1 MTRTNEPDFFLPER
15 GALCAV
21 SGGLDSMC
29 LLTMAVQWG
38 QAQGRR
44 VAAAHFNHQLRGG
57 DADRDERFVRDWCAA
72 HAIPF
77 FAGRGDVRAK
87 AEREGLSVEEAA
99 RTLRYAFLEE
109 VRQREGFDCI
119 LTAHHADDSA
129 ETMLLNLLRGTG
141 LRGLTGIPPVRGRI
155 RRPLLGMTRAELAD
169 TQNSLKNQLDSVA
182 WRLMDVQDQITDL
195 SLRQREQ
202 TEDLSD
208 FSFEPT
214 GLDPESHTLQAD
226 MSITLRRWTAD
237 TEVALLITQNG
248 QTAEL
253 PMTGTDGVFATPV
266 GLPVEDTGE
275 VSFAANITAGGQTSR
290 EEVTSYSDLAV
301 LLPLSNDSS
310 GYGDPTYRGGSFQ
323 LQYDLGIRKQY
334 GTEVIVPVFQV
345 LKNGET
351 VQTLPAKIS
360 ESTFSGDPDVIY
372 YTPASDDGNIE
383 VSCQPKDTI
392 ELHLLC
398 RDSFGLS
405 YDFTVCTYEI
415 DQDGTMAEEVWPVTD
430 HNVRVSW
437 EK

>member
-1 MTRTNEPDFFLPER
+1 MKKNWFQILSL
-15 GALCAV
+15 ALNAV
-21 SGGLDSMC
+21 
-29 LLTMAVQWG
+29 LLIA
-38 QAQGRR
+38 
-44 VAAAHFNHQLRGG
+44 
-57 DADRDERFVRDWCAA
+57 
-72 HAIPF
+72 
-77 FAGRGDVRAK
+77 
-87 AEREGLSVEEAA
+87 
-99 RTLRYAFLEE
+99 
-109 VRQREGFDCI
+109 
-119 LTAHHADDSA
+119 
-129 ETMLLNLLRGTG
+129 LL
-141 LRGLTGIPPVRGRI
+141 
-155 RRPLLGMTRAELAD
+155 MTRAELAD

-182 WRLMDVQDQITDL
+182 WRLIDVQDQITDL
-195 SLRQREQ
+195 SVRQREQ

-266 GLPVEDTGE
+266 GLPVEQTGE
-275 VSFAANITAGGQTSR
+275 VSFAVNITDGGQTSR
-290 EEVTSYSDLAV
+290 EEVTSYSDIAM
-301 LLPLSNDSS
+301 LLPLTNDSS

-334 GTEVIVPVFQV
+334 GTEVIDPVFQV

-351 VQTLPAKIS
+351 VQTLPVKIS
-360 ESTFSGDPDVIY
+360 ESTVSSDPDVVY
-372 YTPASDDGNIE
+372 YTPASEEGGFA
-383 VSCQPKDTI
+383 VSCQPEDTV

-415 DQDGTMAEEVWPVTD
+415 DQDGTMVEEVWPVTD
-430 HNVRVSW
+430 YNVEVSW
-437 EK
+437 H

>member
-1 MTRTNEPDFFLPER
+1 MKKNWLQILSL
-15 GALCAV
+15 ALNVA
-21 SGGLDSMC
+21 
-29 LLTMAVQWG
+29 LL
-38 QAQGRR
+38 
-44 VAAAHFNHQLRGG
+44 
-57 DADRDERFVRDWCAA
+57 
-72 HAIPF
+72 I
-77 FAGRGDVRAK
+77 
-87 AEREGLSVEEAA
+87 
-99 RTLRYAFLEE
+99 TLL
-109 VRQREGFDCI
+109 V
-119 LTAHHADDSA
+119 
-129 ETMLLNLLRGTG
+129 
-141 LRGLTGIPPVRGRI
+141 
-155 RRPLLGMTRAELAD
+155 TRAELVN
-169 TQNSLKNQLDSVA
+169 TRTILKSNLDGIA
-182 WRLMDVQDQITDL
+182 WRLSDMDDRITNL
-195 SLRQREQ
+195 SAKQREQ

-310 GYGDPTYRGGSFQ
+310 GYGDPTYRGGNFQ

-334 GTEVIVPVFQV
+334 GTEVIAPVFQV

-351 VQTLPAKIS
+351 VLTLPAKIS
-360 ESTFSGDPDVIY
+360 ESTFSGDPDVVY
-372 YTPASDDGNIE
+372 YTPASENGGIA
-383 VSCQPKDTI
+383 VSCQPEDTV

-405 YDFTVCTYEI
+405 YDFTACTYEI
-415 DQDGTMAEEVWPVTD
+415 DQNGTMVEEVWPVTD
-430 HNVRVSW
+430 YNVRVSW

>member
-1 MTRTNEPDFFLPER
+1 MKKNWLQILSL
-15 GALCAV
+15 ALNVA
-21 SGGLDSMC
+21 
-29 LLTMAVQWG
+29 LL
-38 QAQGRR
+38 
-44 VAAAHFNHQLRGG
+44 
-57 DADRDERFVRDWCAA
+57 
-72 HAIPF
+72 I
-77 FAGRGDVRAK
+77 
-87 AEREGLSVEEAA
+87 
-99 RTLRYAFLEE
+99 TLL
-109 VRQREGFDCI
+109 V
-119 LTAHHADDSA
+119 
-129 ETMLLNLLRGTG
+129 
-141 LRGLTGIPPVRGRI
+141 
-155 RRPLLGMTRAELAD
+155 TRAELVN
-169 TQNSLKNQLDSVA
+169 TRTILKSNLDGIA
-182 WRLMDVQDQITDL
+182 WRLFDMDDRITNL
-195 SLRQREQ
+195 SAKQREQ

-208 FSFEPT
+208 FSLEPT

-334 GTEVIVPVFQV
+334 GTEVIDPVFQV

-360 ESTFSGDPDVIY
+360 ESTFSGDPDVVY
-372 YTPASDDGNIE
+372 YTPASENGGIA
-383 VSCQPKDTI
+383 VSCQPEDTV

-430 HNVRVSW
+430 YNVEVFW
-437 EK
+437 D

>member
-1 MTRTNEPDFFLPER
+1 MKKNWFQILSLALNVALLIALLVTRGELMNTQTILKSN
-15 GALCAV
+15 
-21 SGGLDSMC
+21 LDGI
-29 LLTMAVQWG
+29 AY
-38 QAQGRR
+38 R
-44 VAAAHFNHQLRGG
+44 
-57 DADRDERFVRDWCAA
+57 
-72 HAIPF
+72 
-77 FAGRGDVRAK
+77 
-87 AEREGLSVEEAA
+87 LS
-99 RTLRYAFLEE
+99 
-109 VRQREGFDCI
+109 D
-119 LTAHHADDSA
+119 
-129 ETMLLNLLRGTG
+129 
-141 LRGLTGIPPVRGRI
+141 
-155 RRPLLGMTRAELAD
+155 
-169 TQNSLKNQLDSVA
+169 
-182 WRLMDVQDQITDL
+182 MDDQITNL
-195 SLRQREQ
+195 SAKQREQ

-237 TEVALLITQNG
+237 TEVALAVTQNG
-248 QTAEL
+248 RTTEQ
-253 PMTGTDGVFATPV
+253 PMSGNGGVFTALV
-266 GLPVEDTGE
+266 SLPVEDTGE

-310 GYGDPTYRGGSFQ
+310 GYGDPTYRGGNFQ

-334 GTEVIVPVFQV
+334 GTEVIAPVFQV

-351 VQTLPAKIS
+351 VRTLPAAIS
-360 ESTFSGDPDVIY
+360 ESTSSSDPDVIY

-405 YDFTVCTYEI
+405 YDFTACTYEI
-415 DQDGTMAEEVWPVTD
+415 DQNGTMVEEVWPVTD
-430 HNVRVSW
+430 YNVRVSW

>member
-1 MTRTNEPDFFLPER
+1 MKEKRFQNLSL
-15 GALCAV
+15 ALNV
-21 SGGLDSMC
+21 V
-29 LLTMAVQWG
+29 LLIALFT
-38 QAQGRR
+38 
-44 VAAAHFNHQLRGG
+44 
-57 DADRDERFVRDWCAA
+57 
-72 HAIPF
+72 I
-77 FAGRGDVRAK
+77 
-87 AEREGLSVEEAA
+87 
-99 RTLRYAFLEE
+99 
-109 VRQREGFDCI
+109 
-119 LTAHHADDSA
+119 
-129 ETMLLNLLRGTG
+129 
-141 LRGLTGIPPVRGRI
+141 
-155 RRPLLGMTRAELAD
+155 RAELAD

-195 SLRQREQ
+195 SVRQREQ

-208 FSFEPT
+208 FSFEST

-237 TEVALLITQNG
+237 TEVTLLVTQSGRITEQ
-248 QTAEL
+248 
-253 PMTGTDGVFATPV
+253 PMTGTDGVFTTPV

-290 EEVTSYSDLAV
+290 EEVTSYSDLAM
-301 LLPLSNDSS
+301 LLPLTNDGS

-334 GTEVIVPVFQV
+334 GTEVIDPVFQV

-351 VQTLPAKIS
+351 VQTLPVKIS
-360 ESTFSGDPDVIY
+360 ESTVSSDPDVVY
-372 YTPASDDGNIE
+372 YTPASEEGGFA
-383 VSCQPKDTI
+383 VSCQPEDTV

-415 DQDGTMAEEVWPVTD
+415 DQDGTMVEEVWPDTD
-430 HNVRVSW
+430 YNVRVFW

>member
-1 MTRTNEPDFFLPER
+1 MKKNWLQILSL
-15 GALCAV
+15 ALNVA
-21 SGGLDSMC
+21 
-29 LLTMAVQWG
+29 LL
-38 QAQGRR
+38 
-44 VAAAHFNHQLRGG
+44 
-57 DADRDERFVRDWCAA
+57 
-72 HAIPF
+72 I
-77 FAGRGDVRAK
+77 
-87 AEREGLSVEEAA
+87 
-99 RTLRYAFLEE
+99 TLL
-109 VRQREGFDCI
+109 V
-119 LTAHHADDSA
+119 
-129 ETMLLNLLRGTG
+129 
-141 LRGLTGIPPVRGRI
+141 
-155 RRPLLGMTRAELAD
+155 TRAELVN
-169 TQNSLKNQLDSVA
+169 TRTVLKSNLDGIA
-182 WRLMDVQDQITDL
+182 WRLSDMDDRITNL
-195 SLRQREQ
+195 SAKQREQ

-334 GTEVIVPVFQV
+334 GTEVIDPVFQV

-351 VQTLPAKIS
+351 VQTLPVKIS
-360 ESTFSGDPDVIY
+360 ESTVSSDPDVVY
-372 YTPASDDGNIE
+372 YTPASENGGIA
-383 VSCQPKDTI
+383 VSCQPEDTV

-415 DQDGTMAEEVWPVTD
+415 DQDGTIVEEVWPVTD

>member
-1 MTRTNEPDFFLPER
+1 MKKNWLQILSL
-15 GALCAV
+15 ALNVA
-21 SGGLDSMC
+21 
-29 LLTMAVQWG
+29 LL
-38 QAQGRR
+38 
-44 VAAAHFNHQLRGG
+44 
-57 DADRDERFVRDWCAA
+57 
-72 HAIPF
+72 I
-77 FAGRGDVRAK
+77 
-87 AEREGLSVEEAA
+87 
-99 RTLRYAFLEE
+99 TLL
-109 VRQREGFDCI
+109 V
-119 LTAHHADDSA
+119 
-129 ETMLLNLLRGTG
+129 
-141 LRGLTGIPPVRGRI
+141 
-155 RRPLLGMTRAELAD
+155 TRAELVN
-169 TQNSLKNQLDSVA
+169 TRTILKSNLDGIA
-182 WRLMDVQDQITDL
+182 WRLSDMDDRITNL
-195 SLRQREQ
+195 SAKQREQ

-266 GLPVEDTGE
+266 GLPV
-275 VSFAANITAGGQTSR
+275 SFAANITAGGQTSR

-334 GTEVIVPVFQV
+334 GTEVIDPVFQV

-360 ESTFSGDPDVIY
+360 ESTFSGDPDVVY
-372 YTPASDDGNIE
+372 YTPASENGGIA
-383 VSCQPKDTI
+383 VSCQPEDTV

-430 HNVRVSW
+430 HNVRVFW
-437 EK
+437 DK

>member
-1 MTRTNEPDFFLPER
+1 MKEKRFQNLSL
-15 GALCAV
+15 ALNV
-21 SGGLDSMC
+21 V
-29 LLTMAVQWG
+29 LLIA
-38 QAQGRR
+38 
-44 VAAAHFNHQLRGG
+44 L
-57 DADRDERFVRDWCAA
+57 
-72 HAIPF
+72 
-77 FAGRGDVRAK
+77 FA
-87 AEREGLSVEEAA
+87 
-99 RTLRYAFLEE
+99 
-109 VRQREGFDCI
+109 
-119 LTAHHADDSA
+119 
-129 ETMLLNLLRGTG
+129 
-141 LRGLTGIPPVRGRI
+141 
-155 RRPLLGMTRAELAD
+155 TRAELAD

-195 SLRQREQ
+195 SVRQREQ

-237 TEVALLITQNG
+237 TEVTLLVTQSGRITEQ
-248 QTAEL
+248 
-253 PMTGTDGVFATPV
+253 PMSGSGGVFTTPV
-266 GLPVEDTGE
+266 SLPVEDTGE

-290 EEVTSYSDLAV
+290 EEVTSYSDIAM
-301 LLPLSNDSS
+301 LLPLTNDSS

-334 GTEVIVPVFQV
+334 GTEVIAPVFQV

-351 VQTLPAKIS
+351 VQTLPVKIS
-360 ESTFSGDPDVIY
+360 ESTVSSDPDVVY
-372 YTPASDDGNIE
+372 YTPASEEGGFA
-383 VSCQPKDTI
+383 VSCQPEDTV

-415 DQDGTMAEEVWPVTD
+415 DQDGTIVEEVWPDTD
-430 HNVRVSW
+430 RDVRVSW

>member
-1 MTRTNEPDFFLPER
+1 MKKNWFQILSL
-15 GALCAV
+15 ALNAV
-21 SGGLDSMC
+21 
-29 LLTMAVQWG
+29 LLIA
-38 QAQGRR
+38 
-44 VAAAHFNHQLRGG
+44 
-57 DADRDERFVRDWCAA
+57 
-72 HAIPF
+72 
-77 FAGRGDVRAK
+77 
-87 AEREGLSVEEAA
+87 
-99 RTLRYAFLEE
+99 
-109 VRQREGFDCI
+109 
-119 LTAHHADDSA
+119 
-129 ETMLLNLLRGTG
+129 LL
-141 LRGLTGIPPVRGRI
+141 
-155 RRPLLGMTRAELAD
+155 MTRAELAD

-182 WRLMDVQDQITDL
+182 WRLIDVQDQITDL
-195 SLRQREQ
+195 SVRQREQ

-226 MSITLRRWTAD
+226 MSITLRRWTVD

-266 GLPVEDTGE
+266 GLPVEQTGE
-275 VSFAANITAGGQTSR
+275 VSFAVNITDGGQTSR
-290 EEVTSYSDLAV
+290 EEVTSYSDIAM
-301 LLPLSNDSS
+301 LLPLTNDSS

-334 GTEVIVPVFQV
+334 GTEVIDPVFQV

-351 VQTLPAKIS
+351 VQTLPVKIS
-360 ESTFSGDPDVIY
+360 ESTVSSDPDVVY
-372 YTPASDDGNIE
+372 YTPASEEGGFA
-383 VSCQPKDTI
+383 VSCQPEDTV

-415 DQDGTMAEEVWPVTD
+415 DQDGTMAEEVWPDTD
-430 HNVRVSW
+430 YNVRVFW

>member
-1 MTRTNEPDFFLPER
+1 MKKNWFQILSL
-15 GALCAV
+15 ALNVA
-21 SGGLDSMC
+21 
-29 LLTMAVQWG
+29 LLIA
-38 QAQGRR
+38 
-44 VAAAHFNHQLRGG
+44 
-57 DADRDERFVRDWCAA
+57 
-72 HAIPF
+72 
-77 FAGRGDVRAK
+77 
-87 AEREGLSVEEAA
+87 
-99 RTLRYAFLEE
+99 
-109 VRQREGFDCI
+109 
-119 LTAHHADDSA
+119 
-129 ETMLLNLLRGTG
+129 LL
-141 LRGLTGIPPVRGRI
+141 V
-155 RRPLLGMTRAELAD
+155 TRAELVN
-169 TQNSLKNQLDSVA
+169 TRTILKSNLDGIA
-182 WRLMDVQDQITDL
+182 WRLSDMDDRITNL
-195 SLRQREQ
+195 SAKQREQ

-226 MSITLRRWTAD
+226 MSITLRRWTVD

-301 LLPLSNDSS
+301 LLPLTNDGS

-323 LQYDLGIRKQY
+323 LQYDLGVRKQY
-334 GTEVIVPVFQV
+334 GTEVVAPVFQV

-351 VQTLPAKIS
+351 VQTLPVKIS
-360 ESTFSGDPDVIY
+360 ESTVSSDPDVVY
-372 YTPASDDGNIE
+372 YTPASENGGIA
-383 VSCQPKDTI
+383 VSCQPEDTV

-405 YDFTVCTYEI
+405 YDFTACTYEI

-430 HNVRVSW
+430 YNVRVFW

>member
-1 MTRTNEPDFFLPER
+1 MKKNWLQILSL
-15 GALCAV
+15 ALNV
-21 SGGLDSMC
+21 T
-29 LLTMAVQWG
+29 LL
-38 QAQGRR
+38 
-44 VAAAHFNHQLRGG
+44 
-57 DADRDERFVRDWCAA
+57 
-72 HAIPF
+72 I
-77 FAGRGDVRAK
+77 
-87 AEREGLSVEEAA
+87 
-99 RTLRYAFLEE
+99 TLL
-109 VRQREGFDCI
+109 V
-119 LTAHHADDSA
+119 
-129 ETMLLNLLRGTG
+129 
-141 LRGLTGIPPVRGRI
+141 
-155 RRPLLGMTRAELAD
+155 TRAELVN
-169 TQNSLKNQLDSVA
+169 TRTILKSNLDGIA
-182 WRLMDVQDQITDL
+182 WRLSDMDDWITNL
-195 SLRQREQ
+195 SAKQREQ

-334 GTEVIVPVFQV
+334 GTEVIDPVFQV

-360 ESTFSGDPDVIY
+360 ESTFSGDPDVVY
-372 YTPASDDGNIE
+372 YTPASENGGIA
-383 VSCQPKDTI
+383 VSCQPEDTV

-405 YDFTVCTYEI
+405 YDFTVCSYEI
-415 DQDGTMAEEVWPVTD
+415 DQDGTMAEEVCPDTD
-430 HNVRVSW
+430 RDVRVSW